1 MDFPCVLIIGVTQM
15 NAFTPIAIVAAPL
28 TEAAI
33 QTQIDAFIDRLMEID
48 DFSDELSKQADLGS
62 GWAEDGVQA
71 LTVERKH
78 IRKQLDALSDAMAQF
93 IEPVFCMPEDLEPME
108 AELEASLQAYAAL
121 EMAPRSTHERAIW
134 VEPQF

>member
-15 NAFTPIAIVAAPL
+15 NAFTHIAMVAAPL

-48 DFSDELSKQADLGS
+48 EFSDELNKQADLGS

-93 IEPVFCMPEDLEPME
+93 VEPVFCMPEDLEPME